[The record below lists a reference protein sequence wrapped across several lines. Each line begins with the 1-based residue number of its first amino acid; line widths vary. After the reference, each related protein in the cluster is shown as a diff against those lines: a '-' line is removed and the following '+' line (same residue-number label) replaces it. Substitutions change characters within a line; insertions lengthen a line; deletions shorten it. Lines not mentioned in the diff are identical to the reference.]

1 MNKISDLMK
10 PFRDRLNVLDDQIVD
25 LLVERYKIIREV
37 GAFKEANK
45 IPTVVEDRVKEVI
58 NRVGDRA
65 GEDFED
71 IVCEVYALMIA
82 IAHDVEDEVRGHGD
96 KFRDDEDEE

>member
-1 MNKISDLMK
+1 MSKPSELMK
-10 PFRDRLNVLDDQIVD
+10 PFRDRINALDDQIVD

-37 GAFKEANK
+37 GAFKEQHN

-65 GEDFED
+65 GEDYED
-71 IVCEVYALMIA
+71 MVCEIYALMIA
-82 IAHDVEDEVRGHGD
+82 IAHDLEDEVRGNGD
-96 KFRDDEDEE
+96 MFGD

>member
-1 MNKISDLMK
+1 MK
-10 PFRDRLNVLDDQIVD
+10 PFRERINNLDDQIVD

-37 GAFKEANK
+37 GAFKEANN
-45 IPTVVEDRVKEVI
+45 IPTVVEERVKEVI

-96 KFRDDEDEE
+96 KFRDE

>member
-1 MNKISDLMK
+1 MSKSSELMK
-10 PFRDRLNVLDDQIVD
+10 PFRDRINALDDQIVD
-25 LLVERYKIIREV
+25 LLVARYKIIREV
-37 GAFKEANK
+37 GAFKEANN
-45 IPTVVEDRVKEVI
+45 IPTVVEARVKEVI

-71 IVCEVYALMIA
+71 IICEVYALMIA

-96 KFRDDEDEE
+96 KFRDDDE

>member
-1 MNKISDLMK
+1 MNKIADLMK
-10 PFRDRLNVLDDQIVD
+10 PFRDRINSLDDQIVD

-45 IPTVVEDRVKEVI
+45 IPTVQEERVKEVI
-58 NRVGDRA
+58 NRVGDRS

-71 IVCEVYALMIA
+71 IVCEIYALMIA

-96 KFRDDEDEE
+96 KFRDDDDE

>member
-1 MNKISDLMK
+1 MNKIADLMK
-10 PFRDRLNVLDDQIVD
+10 PFRDRINAVDDQIVD

-37 GAFKEANK
+37 GVFKEANN

-96 KFRDDEDEE
+96 KFRDDEE

>member
-1 MNKISDLMK
+1 MK
-10 PFRDRLNVLDDQIVD
+10 PFRDRINAVDDQIVD

-37 GAFKEANK
+37 GVFKESNN

-96 KFRDDEDEE
+96 KFRDDEE

>member
-1 MNKISDLMK
+1 MSKSSELMK
-10 PFRDRLNVLDDQIVD
+10 PFRERINALDDQIVD

-37 GAFKEANK
+37 GAFKEENN
-45 IPTVVEDRVKEVI
+45 IPTVVEERVKEVI

-96 KFRDDEDEE
+96 KFRDDE

>member
-1 MNKISDLMK
+1 MSKSSELMK
-10 PFRDRLNVLDDQIVD
+10 PFRERINSLDDQIVD

-45 IPTVVEDRVKEVI
+45 IPTVVEERVKEVI

-65 GEDFED
+65 GDDFED

-96 KFRDDEDEE
+96 KFRDDEDE

>member
-1 MNKISDLMK
+1 MAKVSELMK
-10 PFRDRLNVLDDQIVD
+10 PFRERLNILDDQIVD

-37 GAFKEANK
+37 GAFKEANN
-45 IPTVVEDRVKEVI
+45 IPTVMEERVKEVI

-96 KFRDDEDEE
+96 KFRDDDDDE

>member
-1 MNKISDLMK
+1 MSKSSELMK
-10 PFRDRLNVLDDQIVD
+10 PFRDRINALDNQIVD

-37 GAFKEANK
+37 GAFKEANN
-45 IPTVVEDRVKEVI
+45 IPTVVEERVKEVI
-58 NRVGDRA
+58 NLVGDRA

-71 IVCEVYALMIA
+71 IVCEIYALMIA

-96 KFRDDEDEE
+96 KFRDDEDE

>member
-1 MNKISDLMK
+1 MK
-10 PFRDRLNVLDDQIVD
+10 PFRDRINAVDDQIVD

-37 GAFKEANK
+37 GSFKEANN
-45 IPTVVEDRVKEVI
+45 IPTVIEERVKEVI

-71 IVCEVYALMIA
+71 FICEVYALIIA
-82 IAHDVEDEVRGHGD
+82 IAHDVEDEVRGQGD
-96 KFRDDEDEE
+96 KFKD

>member
-1 MNKISDLMK
+1 MSKSSELMK
-10 PFRDRLNVLDDQIVD
+10 PFRDRINSLDDQIVD

-45 IPTVVEDRVKEVI
+45 IPTVVEERVKEVI

-96 KFRDDEDEE
+96 KFRDDEDE

>member
-1 MNKISDLMK
+1 MSKSSELMK
-10 PFRDRLNVLDDQIVD
+10 PFRDRINGLDDKIVD

-37 GAFKEANK
+37 GAFKEENN
-45 IPTVVEDRVKEVI
+45 IPTVVEERVKEVI

-71 IVCEVYALMIA
+71 IVCEIYALMIA

-96 KFRDDEDEE
+96 KFRDDEDE